1 MGRYLLSRAGSSLL
15 VLLGASVV
23 LFTVIRLIPG
33 DPMTILL
40 GSVNIVNPEL
50 VARTRAEYNLD
61 APLPL
66 QYIAWLGHVLQGD
79 FGRSLWTGEQVS
91 AIVGRRL
98 GPSLLLGL
106 SASTLG
112 LILGITW
119 GIAAGYLSGAGRA
132 VLRNLPMLM
141 LVIPTF
147 SIGLLLVFVFAVTL
161 GVLPASGLA
170 SPLEG
175 TEPSVPS
182 AIAHLILPSLALCL
196 VPASLVA
203 RLTYATVDEIEQ
215 EEFIRTARALGVPRL
230 RIAIQHSL
238 PNVLL
243 PIITTGGLLISALI
257 TNAVLI
263 ETVFSWPGI
272 GTMMVSAVQQRDYTV
287 VQAGILVVATAY
299 VLTSLAVD
307 ALYLVADPRVRTPAQ
322 E

>member
-1 MGRYLLSRAGSSLL
+1 VGRYLLSRAGSSLL

-66 QYIAWLGHVLQGD
+66 QYVAWLGHVLQGD
-79 FGRSLWTGEQVS
+79 FGRSLWTGERVS
-91 AIVGRRL
+91 DIVGRRL

-112 LILGITW
+112 LILGIAW

-161 GVLPASGLA
+161 GILPASGLA

-175 TEPSVPS
+175 SEPSVPS
-182 AIAHLILPSLALCL
+182 AILHLILPSLALCL

>member
-1 MGRYLLSRAGSSLL
+1 VLSRAGTSFL
-15 VLLGASVV
+15 VLLGASIV
-23 LFTVIRLIPG
+23 LFVVIRLVPG
-33 DPMTILL
+33 DPITILL
-40 GSVNIVNPEL
+40 GSANIVNPEL
-50 VARTRAEYNLD
+50 VARTRADYGLD
-61 APLPL
+61 APLPV
-66 QYIAWLGHVLQGD
+66 QYVAWIGHVIQGD
-79 FGRSLWTGEQVS
+79 FGRSLVTGEPVS

-106 SASTLG
+106 SAS
-112 LILGITW
+112 ILGILVGLSW
-119 GIAAGYLSGAGRA
+119 GIAAGYLPGGWRATLRGA
-132 VLRNLPMLM
+132 PMLM

-147 SIGLLLVFVFAVTL
+147 SIGLLLVFVFAVSL

-175 TEPSVPS
+175 DTPSVPS

-203 RLTYATVDEIEQ
+203 RLTYATVDEVEQ

-230 RIAIQHSL
+230 RIAVQHSL

-243 PIITTGGLLISALI
+243 PIITTGGLLVSALI

-263 ETVFSWPGI
+263 ESVFSWPGI
-272 GTMMVSAVQQRDYTV
+272 GTMMINAVQQRDYTV
-287 VQAGILVVATAY
+287 VQAGILVVAFVY
-299 VLTSLAVD
+299 VVSSFAVD

>member
-1 MGRYLLSRAGSSLL
+1 
-15 VLLGASVV
+15 
-23 LFTVIRLIPG
+23 
-33 DPMTILL
+33 MTILL

-61 APLPL
+61 A
-66 QYIAWLGHVLQGD
+66 
-79 FGRSLWTGEQVS
+79 
-91 AIVGRRL
+91 
-98 GPSLLLGL
+98 
-106 SASTLG
+106 
-112 LILGITW
+112 
-119 GIAAGYLSGAGRA
+119 
-132 VLRNLPMLM
+132 
-141 LVIPTF
+141 
-147 SIGLLLVFVFAVTL
+147 
-161 GVLPASGLA
+161 
-170 SPLEG
+170 
-175 TEPSVPS
+175 PSVPS

-287 VQAGILVVATAY
+287 VQAG
-299 VLTSLAVD
+299 
-307 ALYLVADPRVRTPAQ
+307 
-322 E
+322 

>member
-66 QYIAWLGHVLQGD
+66 QYIAWLGHVVQGD

-91 AIVGRRL
+91 DIVGRRL

-112 LILGITW
+112 LVIGIAW
-119 GIAAGYLSGAGRA
+119 GIAAGYVSGTGRA

-161 GVLPASGLA
+161 GILPASGFA

-175 TEPSVPS
+175 TTPSVPS

-307 ALYLVADPRVRTPAQ
+307 ALYLIADPRVRTPAQ

>member
-1 MGRYLLSRAGSSLL
+1 VLSRTGSSLL
-15 VLLGASVV
+15 ILFSASVV

-33 DPMTILL
+33 DPITILL
-40 GSVNIVNPEL
+40 GAANIYDPEL
-50 VARTRAEYNLD
+50 VARTRIAYGLD
-61 APLPL
+61 QPLPL
-66 QYIAWLGHVLQGD
+66 QYVAWMSHMVQGD
-79 FGRSLWTGEQVS
+79 FGRSLVTSEPVA

-106 SASTLG
+106 GASALG
-112 LILGITW
+112 LPLGLAW
-119 GIAAGYLSGAGRA
+119 GVAAGYVSGTGRTA
-132 VLRNLPMLM
+132 LRALPMLS
-141 LVIPTF
+141 LVVPTF
-147 SIGLLLVFVFAVTL
+147 SVGLLLVFVFAVQL

-175 TEPSVPS
+175 DTPSVAS
-182 AIAHLILPSLALCL
+182 AIAHLILPSLALSM

-203 RLTYATVDEIEQ
+203 RLTYATIDEVEQ
-215 EEFIRTARALGVPRL
+215 EEFIRTARALGVRPL

-243 PIITTGGLLISALI
+243 PIITTGGLLVSALI

-272 GTMMVSAVQQRDYTV
+272 GTMMISAVQQRDYTV
-287 VQAGILVVATAY
+287 VQAGILVVATVY
-299 VLTSLAVD
+299 VISSLAVD
-307 ALYLVADPRVRTPAQ
+307 ALYLIADPRVRTPAT

>member
-61 APLPL
+61 APLPF
-66 QYIAWLGHVLQGD
+66 QYLAWLGHVLQGD
-79 FGRSLWTGEQVS
+79 FGRSLWTGELVS
-91 AIVGRRL
+91 DIVGRRL

-112 LILGITW
+112 LVIGISW

-161 GVLPASGLA
+161 GILPASGLA

-182 AIAHLILPSLALCL
+182 AILHLILPSLALCL

-230 RIAIQHSL
+230 RIAVQHSL

>member
-1 MGRYLLSRAGSSLL
+1 VGRYLLSRAGSSLL

-23 LFTVIRLIPG
+23 LFTVVRLIPG

-66 QYIAWLGHVLQGD
+66 QYFSWLGHVLQGD

-91 AIVGRRL
+91 SIVGRRL

-106 SASTLG
+106 SASVLG
-112 LILGITW
+112 LVVGIAW

-132 VLRNLPMLM
+132 VLRNMPMLM

-161 GVLPASGLA
+161 GILPASGFA

-307 ALYLVADPRVRTPAQ
+307 ALYLVADPRVRTPTQ

>member
-40 GSVNIVNPEL
+40 GSVNIVDPEL

-66 QYIAWLGHVLQGD
+66 QYLAWLGHVLQGD

-91 AIVGRRL
+91 DIVGRRL

-112 LILGITW
+112 LIIGISW

-132 VLRNLPMLM
+132 VLRNMPMLM
-141 LVIPTF
+141 LVIPAF

-161 GVLPASGLA
+161 GILPASGFA

-307 ALYLVADPRVRTPAQ
+307 ALYLIADPRVRTPAQ

>member
-1 MGRYLLSRAGSSLL
+1 VGRYLLSRAGSSLL

-66 QYIAWLGHVLQGD
+66 QYLAWLGHVLQGE
-79 FGRSLWTGEQVS
+79 FGRSLWTGERVS
-91 AIVGRRL
+91 DIVGRRL
-98 GPSLLLGL
+98 GPSLVLGL

-112 LILGITW
+112 LILGIAW

-161 GVLPASGLA
+161 GILPASGLA

-182 AIAHLILPSLALCL
+182 AILHLILPSLALSL

>member
-91 AIVGRRL
+91 DIVGRRL

-112 LILGITW
+112 LIIGISW
-119 GIAAGYLSGAGRA
+119 GIAAGYLSGTGRA

-161 GVLPASGLA
+161 GVLPASGFA

-175 TEPSVPS
+175 STPSVPS

>member
-1 MGRYLLSRAGSSLL
+1 VGRYLLSRAGSSLL

-91 AIVGRRL
+91 DIVGRRL

-112 LILGITW
+112 LIIGISW
-119 GIAAGYLSGAGRA
+119 GIAAGYLSGTGRA

-161 GVLPASGLA
+161 GVLPASGFA

-175 TEPSVPS
+175 STPSVPS

>member
-1 MGRYLLSRAGSSLL
+1 
-15 VLLGASVV
+15 
-23 LFTVIRLIPG
+23 
-33 DPMTILL
+33 MTILL

-61 APLPL
+61 APIPL
-66 QYIAWLGHVLQGD
+66 QYLAWLGHVLQGD
-79 FGRSLWTGEQVS
+79 FGRSLVTAEPVS

-106 SASTLG
+106 TASTLG
-112 LILGITW
+112 LVLGLTW
-119 GIAAGYLSGAGRA
+119 GIAAGYLGGAGRT
-132 VLRNLPMLM
+132 VLRGAPMLM

-147 SIGLLLVFVFAVTL
+147 SIGLLLVFIFAVSL

-175 TEPSVPS
+175 TTPSVPS
-182 AIAHLILPSLALCL
+182 AIAHLILPSTALCL
-196 VPASLVA
+196 VPAALVA
-203 RLTYATVDEIEQ
+203 RLTYATIDEVEQ
-215 EEFIRTARALGVPRL
+215 EEFIRTARALGVPPL

-243 PIITTGGLLISALI
+243 PIITTGGLLLSALI

-272 GTMMVSAVQQRDYTV
+272 GTMMISAVQQRDYPV
-287 VQAGILVVATAY
+287 VQAGIIVVAFVY
-299 VLTSLAVD
+299 VVSSFAVD
-307 ALYLVADPRVRTPAQ
+307 ALYLVADPRVRTRTQ

>member
-1 MGRYLLSRAGSSLL
+1 VGRYLLSRAGSSLL
-15 VLLGASVV
+15 VLLGASLV

-66 QYIAWLGHVLQGD
+66 QYLAWLGHVLQGD
-79 FGRSLWTGEQVS
+79 FGRSLWTGELVS
-91 AIVGRRL
+91 DIVGRRL

-112 LILGITW
+112 LILGICW

-161 GVLPASGLA
+161 GILPASGLA

-175 TEPSVPS
+175 TTPSVPS
-182 AIAHLILPSLALCL
+182 AILHLILPSLALCL

>member
-1 MGRYLLSRAGSSLL
+1 MGRYVLSRAGSSLL
-15 VLLGASVV
+15 VLLGASIV

-33 DPMTILL
+33 DPVTILL
-40 GSVNIVNPEL
+40 GSANIVNPEL
-50 VARTRAEYNLD
+50 VAKTRAEYNLD

-66 QYIAWLGHVLQGD
+66 QYLSWLVHVLQAD
-79 FGRSLWTGEQVS
+79 FGRSLVTSEPVA

-106 SASTLG
+106 SASLLG
-112 LILGITW
+112 LLLGLAW
-119 GIAAGYLSGAGRA
+119 GIAAGYLSGAARTA
-132 VLRNLPMLM
+132 LRGSPMLM

-161 GVLPASGLA
+161 GVLPASGFA

-175 TEPSVPS
+175 DTPSVGS
-182 AIAHLILPSLALCL
+182 AIVHLLLPSLTLSV
-196 VPASLVA
+196 VPASLIA
-203 RLTYATVDEIEQ
+203 RLTYATIDEVEQ
-215 EEFIRTARALGVPRL
+215 EEFIRTARALGVPQL

-243 PIITTGGLLISALI
+243 PIITTGGLLVSALI

-272 GTMMVSAVQQRDYTV
+272 GTMMINAVQQRDYTV
-287 VQAGILVVATAY
+287 VQAGILVVATTS
-299 VLTSLAVD
+299 VVSSLAVD

>member
-1 MGRYLLSRAGSSLL
+1 LL
-15 VLLGASVV
+15 
-23 LFTVIRLIPG
+23 F
-33 DPMTILL
+33 
-40 GSVNIVNPEL
+40 
-50 VARTRAEYNLD
+50 
-61 APLPL
+61 
-66 QYIAWLGHVLQGD
+66 
-79 FGRSLWTGEQVS
+79 
-91 AIVGRRL
+91 
-98 GPSLLLGL
+98 
-106 SASTLG
+106 
-112 LILGITW
+112 
-119 GIAAGYLSGAGRA
+119 
-132 VLRNLPMLM
+132 
-141 LVIPTF
+141 
-147 SIGLLLVFVFAVTL
+147 VFVFAVTL
-161 GVLPASGLA
+161 GVLPSSGVA

-175 TEPSVPS
+175 TEPTVPS
-182 AIAHLILPSLALCL
+182 ALLHLILPSLALCL
-196 VPASLVA
+196 VPAALVA

-230 RIAIQHSL
+230 RIALQHSL

-243 PIITTGGLLISALI
+243 PIITTGGLLVSALI

>member
-1 MGRYLLSRAGSSLL
+1 VTRYLLSRTGSSLL

-61 APLPL
+61 APIPL
-66 QYIAWLGHVLQGD
+66 QYIAWLGHVLGAD
-79 FGRSLWTGEQVS
+79 FGRSLVTGEPVAS
-91 AIVGRRL
+91 IVGRRL

-112 LILGITW
+112 LILGLSW
-119 GIAAGYLSGAGRA
+119 GVAAGYLSGAGRTI
-132 VLRNLPMLM
+132 LRGAPMFM
-141 LVIPTF
+141 LVVPTF
-147 SIGLLLVFVFAVTL
+147 SIGLLLVFVFAVSI
-161 GVLPASGLA
+161 GILPASGLA

-182 AIAHLILPSLALCL
+182 AIAHLIMPSLALCL

-203 RLTYATVDEIEQ
+203 RLTYATIDEVEQ
-215 EEFIRTARALGVPRL
+215 EEFIRTARALGVPTL

-272 GTMMVSAVQQRDYTV
+272 GTMMISAVQQRDYTV
-287 VQAGILVVATAY
+287 VQAGIIVVAFVY
-299 VLTSLAVD
+299 VVSSFAVD
-307 ALYLVADPRVRTPAQ
+307 ALYLVADPRVRTPTQ

>member
-1 MGRYLLSRAGSSLL
+1 MGGYLLSRAGSSLL

-91 AIVGRRL
+91 SIVGRRL

-112 LILGITW
+112 LIIGISW

-132 VLRNLPMLM
+132 VLRNLPMVM

-161 GVLPASGLA
+161 GILPASGLA

-175 TEPSVPS
+175 SEPSVPS

-196 VPASLVA
+196 VPAALVA